1 MWLKTLEK
9 LQLSII
15 GVVYPSE
22 KLQETSISQSQPLE
36 ILSNDIQTLGKFRPD
51 VVEDVVVL
59 IY

>member
-22 KLQETSISQSQPLE
+22 KLQETSISLSQPSE
-36 ILSNDIQTLGKFRPD
+36 ILSNGIQTLGKFRPD

-59 IY
+59 VY